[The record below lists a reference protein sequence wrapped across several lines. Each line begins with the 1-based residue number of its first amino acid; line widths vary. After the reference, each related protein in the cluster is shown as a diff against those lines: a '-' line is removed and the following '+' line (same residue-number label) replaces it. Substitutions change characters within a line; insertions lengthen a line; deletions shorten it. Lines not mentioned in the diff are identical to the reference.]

1 MFASNDIPLL
11 KKIKKRTLLDLA
23 LTIPQSYQDT
33 TLSRQIIDNSTLTA
47 RVKVTSSTVVGG
59 RLRVQLLLLD
69 FNQSATALFFKTTPY
84 HVAKFKVDNELIISG
99 RATYF
104 RGQLQINQPKI
115 LTNFG
120 QIIPKYKTT
129 LKESQ
134 MHALI
139 AKYIT
144 QETLQNA
151 GLFSNEID
159 TLLTLHFPTTL
170 EDIYSNGTLKPNLLN
185 ALKSI
190 EAYNHL
196 IKLKRKRIINQPV
209 TTLHADIEPFINT
222 LPFTLTKDQLE
233 AIKTVQKDLSNS
245 NKAAKRVIIGDV
257 GSGKTMVILAA
268 AYIANSKKTI
278 LMAPTSL
285 LAQQLYQEAQ
295 KYLSNFLTIA
305 FVSQKKSEG
314 DYTKADLIIGTHAL
328 LYKEDL
334 PKVALLIVDEQH
346 RFGANQRA
354 LLEALVK
361 QDNKSAHY
369 LQFSATP
376 IPRTQA
382 MIESELIDITTIKM
396 LPFKK
401 MIDTK
406 IISKKDFSNLL
417 EHIKEEIKN
426 KHQVIIVY
434 PLVEPSDEIPYTSL
448 LEAKNYWEKNFDNVY
463 TTYGKDKSKDETLLE
478 FKERGDILLTTTVI
492 EVGISLPR
500 LTTIVIVGAERF
512 GLATLHQ
519 LRGRVGR
526 YGIESYCYLYTN
538 AKEPP
543 QRLKE
548 FASILDGFEIARLD
562 LKYRNSGDLLDG
574 STQSGKRFQ
583 WLDLSEDEEIIKQA
597 KERVKKI
604 THKTPT
610 T

>member
-159 TLLTLHFPTTL
+159 TLLKLHFPTTL
-170 EDIYSNGTLKPNLLN
+170 EDIYSNGTLKPTHLN

-295 KYLSNFLTIA
+295 KYLSDFLSIA

-538 AKEPP
+538 ANEPP